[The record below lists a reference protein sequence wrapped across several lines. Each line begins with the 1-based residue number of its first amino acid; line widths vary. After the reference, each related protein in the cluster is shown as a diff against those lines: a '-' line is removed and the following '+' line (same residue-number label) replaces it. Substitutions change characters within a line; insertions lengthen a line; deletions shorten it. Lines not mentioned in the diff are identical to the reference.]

1 LYLKALFNTTQK
13 RTFFLTFFPMNALQQ
28 FTQLI
33 PAIENKIGYTFKDK
47 QLLTLAFVHR
57 SFVNEYRG
65 LVNDHNERL
74 EFLGDAVLGMLITE
88 FLYLT
93 LPHQPEGQ
101 LSRLRSHVV
110 EAKTCASF
118 SQQLGIDQY
127 LLLGRG
133 EKMSEERGRLSILAD
148 LFEALIGAI
157 FLDRGLADVKKFI
170 FYHFQPAILALL
182 EEPSKN
188 WKAELQEYTQK
199 IYQQTPTYDLLKV
212 SGPDHQK
219 HFLVAVMLKGKEIGR
234 GQGLSKKEAQQAAAE
249 QALKTFK

>member
-1 LYLKALFNTTQK
+1 
-13 RTFFLTFFPMNALQQ
+13 MSALQQ
-28 FTQLI
+28 FIQLI
-33 PAIENKIGYTFKDK
+33 PTIEKKIDYTFRDK

-65 LVNDHNERL
+65 LMSDHNERL

-88 FLYLT
+88 FLYNHF
-93 LPHQPEGQ
+93 PYQPEGQ

-110 EAKTCASF
+110 EAKSCASF
-118 SQQLGIDQY
+118 SQQLDIDQY

-133 EKMSEERGRLSILAD
+133 EKMNEERGRLSILAD

-157 FLDRGLADVKKFI
+157 FLDRGLPEVKKFI
-170 FYHFQPAILALL
+170 FSHFQPAILAML

-188 WKAELQEYTQK
+188 WKADLQEHTQK
-199 IYQQTPTYDLLKV
+199 LYQQTPTYELLKV
-212 SGPDHQK
+212 TGPDHQK
-219 HFLVAVMLKGKEIGR
+219 QFLVAVMLKGKEIGR

-249 QALKTFK
+249 QALKTIGDSYGKNR